1 MKIDKYDLW
10 VIISII
16 VSAMLLSLA
25 MAIESNSVFVT
36 FVVCVLFTTFCFH
49 LVTYSIKLF
58 NVYREEKELNMLING
73 IVNCPDRVAPPKF
86 RKGDWITGIPGHIDD
101 ERFLKVEDII
111 TTDSRGTC
119 YFIPDILSV
128 VETFSGVIPAFIID
142 KWYRLASP
150 EELQQNGI
158 TINSNE

>member
-10 VIISII
+10 GIISII

-36 FVVCVLFTTFCFH
+36 FIMCVLFTTFCFH

-111 TTDSRGTC
+111 TTD
-119 YFIPDILSV
+119 ILSV

-142 KWYRLASP
+142 DHYRPATP

-158 TINSNE
+158 TNNE

>member
-1 MKIDKYDLW
+1 MNNKTDL
-10 VIISII
+10 IIMLLMIIGNINFSIALMLTP
-16 VSAMLLSLA
+16 VSAPPMVILCVNIFCLLCLLGIYA
-25 MAIESNSVFVT
+25 HQLYNIHKGE
-36 FVVCVLFTTFCFH
+36 
-49 LVTYSIKLF
+49 K
-58 NVYREEKELNMLING
+58 KELNNFMDEL
-73 IVNCPDRVAPPKF
+73 VNCPDRVAPPKF

-101 ERFLKVEDII
+101 KRFLKVEDII

-158 TINSNE
+158 TIDSNE

>member
-10 VIISII
+10 GIISII

-25 MAIESNSVFVT
+25 LAIESNSVFVT
-36 FVVCVLFTTFCFH
+36 FVMCVLFTTFCFH
-49 LVTYSIKLF
+49 LVTFSIKLF

-86 RKGDWITGIPGHIDD
+86 RKGDWITDNTGSRLLQIQDVIEKYDGTYYHIPYLVAMAKSDMYKTTSVD
-101 ERFLKVEDII
+101 ECF
-111 TTDSRGTC
+111 
-119 YFIPDILSV
+119 
-128 VETFSGVIPAFIID
+128 
-142 KWYRLASP
+142 RLATP

-158 TINSNE
+158 TNND

>member
-1 MKIDKYDLW
+1 MNNKTDL
-10 VIISII
+10 II
-16 VSAMLLSLA
+16 MLLMIIGNVNFSIAL
-25 MAIESNSVFVT
+25 MLIPLSTPSMVIL
-36 FVVCVLFTTFCFH
+36 CVNIFCLLCLLGIYAH
-49 LVTYSIKLF
+49 KLF
-58 NVYREEKELNMLING
+58 NVYREEKELNRLING
-73 IVNCPDRVAPPKF
+73 IVNCPNRVAPPKF

-128 VETFSGVIPAFIID
+128 METFSGVIPAFIID
-142 KWYRLASP
+142 KWYRPATP

-158 TINSNE
+158 TNNG